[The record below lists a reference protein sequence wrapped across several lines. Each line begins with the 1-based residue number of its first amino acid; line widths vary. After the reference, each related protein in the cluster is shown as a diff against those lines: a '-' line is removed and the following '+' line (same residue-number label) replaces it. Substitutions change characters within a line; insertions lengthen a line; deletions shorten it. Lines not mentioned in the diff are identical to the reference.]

1 MDPAERQPQE
11 PGPAPSASRP
21 YIVRADAETGGQR
34 FARGA
39 HRTLLYAYVIAT
51 VVLLVILIA
60 LIVTNTGAVTVG
72 WVFGSSSV
80 SLVWLVMG
88 SAVLGLVLGMIIG
101 ALLRHRTR
109 RPR

>member
-1 MDPAERQPQE
+1 MDPGE
-11 PGPAPSASRP
+11 PEPYEPETVQSASRP
-21 YIVRADAETGGQR
+21 VVVPAAETGGQR
-34 FARGA
+34 LARGA
-39 HRTLLYAYVIAT
+39 HRTLLYAYVIAAL
-51 VVLLVILIA
+51 VLLVILIA
-60 LIVTNTGAVTVG
+60 LIVANTGAVTVG

-88 SAVLGLVLGMIIG
+88 AAILGLFLGMIIG